1 MIFMFDTV
9 TSCLPFYFPHRLFI
23 GSVQCLCASC
33 ICILWLYSVFSHLLF
48 LFFLV
53 HTSCVFFLCIHACT
67 LCATSSLAIRFEGSI
82 FGGSYIFGGTYLF
95 MRAPNSLLPPC
106 THPHFALIRWAQA
119 TQQICTQMT
128 AIPET
133 PINLG
138 WVRLKWCDIWCLQS
152 QSPAQLGT
160 TSLPLHPRPPATAR
174 KISFFAP
181 ALRLCQ

>member
-1 MIFMFDTV
+1 
-9 TSCLPFYFPHRLFI
+9 
-23 GSVQCLCASC
+23 
-33 ICILWLYSVFSHLLF
+33 
-48 LFFLV
+48 
-53 HTSCVFFLCIHACT
+53 
-67 LCATSSLAIRFEGSI
+67 
-82 FGGSYIFGGTYLF
+82 